1 MADTDGDGFRE
12 LPNGDKLVLNLNFS
26 TQGVAG
32 QTVELVAQNWADVG
46 IQSVVKEVTP
56 DEYRSAQSSNQLDV
70 VMWRKSQPL
79 AIVLGNNEL
88 WVPPYENYFGVRNA
102 MLWAEWIDSDGAAG
116 VEPPQWAKD
125 MIDDINA
132 LQSAAQGTPEFEQL
146 ANDLVSAMVENMMFI
161 GTVNAPAPIYQQ
173 NKLKNFAD
181 FKTHSYEYYRTY
193 PYRASQWWLD
203 E

>member
-1 MADTDGDGFRE
+1 
-12 LPNGDKLVLNLNFS
+12 
-26 TQGVAG
+26 
-32 QTVELVAQNWADVG
+32 
-46 IQSVVKEVTP
+46 
-56 DEYRSAQSSNQLDV
+56 
-70 VMWRKSQPL
+70 
-79 AIVLGNNEL
+79 
-88 WVPPYENYFGVRNA
+88 VPPYENYFGVRNA